1 VDGRHDRAGPRQ
13 RLLVAAAVGA
23 CLLATS
29 AAAVGGTGPDFGTIG
44 LDAKSY
50 GARVSLSTPSAKLFV
65 APDEFI
71 VHRDTVQSSLQDAN
85 AGLIQAGLYRSGSA
99 LSLDNCGPRDD
110 YVEFVE
116 VMTLHSMAYR
126 CQLFNSVAPGTV
138 LTLDVFR
145 FHAAD
150 TWGVR
155 INGTPTGSIYPLGF
169 AKGLP
174 AIGSEIEDIDA
185 DYTTVARTRFN
196 VAGHTQWTVYRAPAR
211 SAPRRVTGRTHA
223 YPLTD
228 HFWKLPR
235 PPGPIT
241 IRHR

>member
-1 VDGRHDRAGPRQ
+1 VGPRR
-13 RLLVAAAVGA
+13 RLLVAAGVCA
-23 CLLATS
+23 CVLATS
-29 AAAVGGTGPDFGTIG
+29 AAAVGDSAPDFGTIG

-50 GARVSLSTPSAKLFV
+50 GARVSLSTPSAKLVV
-65 APDEFI
+65 ASDEFI
-71 VHRDTVQSSLQDAN
+71 VHRDVVQSSLQDPN
-85 AGLIQAGLYRSGSA
+85 AGLIQTGLYRSGSTI
-99 LSLDNCGPRDD
+99 SLDNCGPRAD

-116 VMTLHSMAYR
+116 VKTVNSMAYR

-169 AKGLP
+169 AKGQP

>member
-1 VDGRHDRAGPRQ
+1 V
-13 RLLVAAAVGA
+13 
-23 CLLATS
+23 LATS
-29 AAAVGGTGPDFGTIG
+29 AAAVGDSAPDFGTIG

-50 GARVSLSTPSAKLFV
+50 GARVSLSTPSAKLVV

-71 VHRDTVQSSLQDAN
+71 VHRDAVQSSLQDPN
-85 AGLIQAGLYRSGSA
+85 AGLIQTGLYRSGST
-99 LSLDNCGPRDD
+99 LSLDNCGPRSD

-116 VMTLHSMAYR
+116 VKTVNSMAYR

-169 AKGLP
+169 AKGQP
-174 AIGSEIEDIDA
+174 AIGSEIEDIDS
-185 DYTTVARTRFN
+185 DYTTVAATRFN
-196 VAGHTQWTVYRAPAR
+196 VAGHTQWTFYGAPAR
-211 SAPRRVTGRTHA
+211 SAPRRVTGTTHA
-223 YPLTD
+223 YPEAD